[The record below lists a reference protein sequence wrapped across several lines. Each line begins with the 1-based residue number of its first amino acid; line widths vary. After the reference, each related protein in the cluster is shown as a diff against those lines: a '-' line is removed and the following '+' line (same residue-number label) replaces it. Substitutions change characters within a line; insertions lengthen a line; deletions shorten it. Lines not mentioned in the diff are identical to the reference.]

1 MTTLPGFCRKAAEK
15 SQSMWLPMNTHERGM
30 KRIGISAAQ
39 CAFFRFFSGLC
50 KAEKSTESCL
60 RGRPR
65 RDKTAHQPSLFRRL
79 TGPDFYREGGAQ
91 DPTVPQAA
99 LQVEGLRRRVGAY
112 PPLGRLGGSQFEVQR
127 LVALLFDLPRFA
139 AVGRFKE
146 CVTAG
151 VASLPP
157 VDHHAAARLG
167 PETKFQNRAKTVLGA
182 FGENVLLAP
191 RLAAVAGQQHERIL
205 RQRKK
210 LLPGGPPGF
219 GVHKLEMI
227 ETSAANPRMDLSP
240 RPAGIIAAQ
249 QDRVKSHC
257 GGMNVTRCKE
267 LIARRRRSR
276 QLQEN
281 WARGILQAAH
291 ARPLHVIRCA
301 RERQHHGFARVLEN
315 YRRRSHRWVASR
327 DGRLIL
333 SPGARP
339 GHRENEGGKPQ
350 LHGSQI
356 VACGDMALK
365 G

>member
-1 MTTLPGFCRKAAEK
+1 MTKLPTSHRYSGGLQAPIFTAKAARK
-15 SQSMWLPMNTHERGM
+15 IQRSPRRRSRWKDSDGA
-30 KRIGISAAQ
+30 SARTRHSAGWVEASLR
-39 CAFFRFFSGLC
+39 CSGLLL
-50 KAEKSTESCL
+50 S
-60 RGRPR
+60 
-65 RDKTAHQPSLFRRL
+65 SLICH
-79 TGPDFYREGGAQ
+79 GSP
-91 DPTVPQAA
+91 PAA
-99 LQVEGLRRRVGAY
+99 
-112 PPLGRLGGSQFEVQR
+112 
-127 LVALLFDLPRFA
+127 
-139 AVGRFKE
+139 
-146 CVTAG
+146 
-151 VASLPP
+151 
-157 VDHHAAARLG
+157 HHAAARLG

-257 GGMNVTRCKE
+257 GGMNVTRCKK

-281 WARGILQAAH
+281 WAGGILQAAH

-327 DGRLIL
+327 DGRLVL